1 MYQRQSERSEDWGAI
16 ASLYDIEHPACRGD
30 EARFWHDRATEARAT
45 VDGPILEL
53 ASGSGRVCLALAR
66 KGHLVTGLEL
76 SSIMVERATARS
88 LKLSSSIRDRTSWV
102 VGDMTDFTLGNG
114 AFSLVFVAFNSFW
127 LLDDAGQDECLS
139 MMRRHLA
146 PGGRIIID
154 VFPPTVQDY
163 TDEDSITQFLGRK
176 WHGRSVL
183 RVKDYRY
190 LIESN
195 AAISDVR
202 YYSTDRDPRSPA
214 SMIGQFKYTL
224 HPESPERVE
233 ARLLRAGFTV
243 IETFGEYRGE
253 PISPESARAIFIA
266 TVTQPA

>member
-45 VDGPILEL
+45 VEGPILEL

-114 AFSLVFVAFNSFW
+114 AFS
-127 LLDDAGQDECLS
+127 
-139 MMRRHLA
+139 
-146 PGGRIIID
+146 
-154 VFPPTVQDY
+154 
-163 TDEDSITQFLGRK
+163 
-176 WHGRSVL
+176 
-183 RVKDYRY
+183 
-190 LIESN
+190 
-195 AAISDVR
+195 
-202 YYSTDRDPRSPA
+202 
-214 SMIGQFKYTL
+214 
-224 HPESPERVE
+224 
-233 ARLLRAGFTV
+233 
-243 IETFGEYRGE
+243 
-253 PISPESARAIFIA
+253 
-266 TVTQPA
+266 